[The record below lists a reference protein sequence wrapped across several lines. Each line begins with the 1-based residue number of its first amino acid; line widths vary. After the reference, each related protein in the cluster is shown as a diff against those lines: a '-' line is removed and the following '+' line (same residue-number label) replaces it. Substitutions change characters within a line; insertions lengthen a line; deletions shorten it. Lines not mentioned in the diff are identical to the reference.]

1 MGTDKEKPKGLTDA
15 VPPRHAPMALPTFRH
30 AVLPGF
36 VTATQP
42 PPSVRKALGL
52 GGGRRLHVM
61 LGTTDGY
68 FNLTMILVAIRTP
81 ENPNRIQALQSW
93 PQVSKKIRVF
103 RLAYQECFPGCVSR

>member
-1 MGTDKEKPKGLTDA
+1 LPEHLSACACFEDQPHRPSLVTLPALRHV
-15 VPPRHAPMALPTFRH
+15 VP
-30 AVLPGF
+30 PGF

-52 GGGRRLHVM
+52 GGGRRLHVV

-103 RLAYQECFPGCVSR
+103 RLAYQECIPGCVSR